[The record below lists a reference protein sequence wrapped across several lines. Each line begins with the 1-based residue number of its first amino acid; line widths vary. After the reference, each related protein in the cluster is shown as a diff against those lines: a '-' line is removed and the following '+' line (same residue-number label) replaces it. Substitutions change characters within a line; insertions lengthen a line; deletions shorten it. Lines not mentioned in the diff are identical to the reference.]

1 MLMSILSIIAN
12 IAYFVVLNMNIYT
25 DRAMMPTGE
34 IREWHRSPIARLNIA
49 DQSVLFYLQMILA
62 AVSIVTSVLFLFG
75 VRDRIVRTIQLIS
88 VIGSTIVFIIIL
100 IAEELQILNKMPER
114 KSAPAF
120 ITGHFLKNVSA
131 YMPACG
137 PSGCA
142 SCRPA
147 FAG

>member
-1 MLMSILSIIAN
+1 MLVSILSIIAN

-34 IREWHRSPIARLNIA
+34 VREWHRSPIARLNIA
-49 DQSVLFYLQMILA
+49 DQSFLFYLQMILA

-100 IAEELQILNKMPER
+100 IVTSNSHAKY
-114 KSAPAF
+114 A
-120 ITGHFLKNVSA
+120 
-131 YMPACG
+131 
-137 PSGCA
+137 
-142 SCRPA
+142 
-147 FAG
+147 